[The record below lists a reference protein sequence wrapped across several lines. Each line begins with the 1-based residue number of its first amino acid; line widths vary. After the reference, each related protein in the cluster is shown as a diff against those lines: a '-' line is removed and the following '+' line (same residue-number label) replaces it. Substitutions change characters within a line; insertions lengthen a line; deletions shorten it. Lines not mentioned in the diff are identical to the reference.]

1 MNYLIYPLKVMNITQ
16 SYYDSYSHLKHTKGN
31 LKDYPIDDSCGVN
44 EYGYFY
50 CSCDEMIV
58 KKVYGVGINASNT
71 IWLESTTPVITP
83 TFTDYV
89 TIMVVHPNDNNLKN
103 VRVGKKYKRGE
114 KIFYK
119 GSDGIATG
127 PHFHI
132 AVGRGKFLGSG
143 WKKNNLNLWI
153 LQTTKNNI
161 KPEAAFFIDK
171 NFTKINNTRSINFV
185 TLYENNTRSIY
196 YTTANLNVRYGPGT
210 NYKVV
215 NTLPAKTKITVE
227 KVVNNFAK
235 INDKEYVS
243 VNYLSKNSPSNAY
256 NTKKCIA
263 LFLNVRSKPNGKILY
278 VISKNTTVGVMQ
290 EKNGWTK
297 IYNNKYVASRYLK

>member
-31 LKDYPIDDSCGVN
+31 LKDYPIDDSCGGN

-50 CSCDEMIV
+50 CPCDEMIV

-103 VRVGKKYKRGE
+103 VYVGKKYKRGE

-185 TLYENNTRSIY
+185 TLYENSTRSIY